1 MSLISVFLC
10 VLDWIVQCLMS
21 PPTQYRLYVFLC
33 VSLVLAVI
41 DKFIIGG
48 RPALLSL
55 WLF

>member
-1 MSLISVFLC
+1 VFLC